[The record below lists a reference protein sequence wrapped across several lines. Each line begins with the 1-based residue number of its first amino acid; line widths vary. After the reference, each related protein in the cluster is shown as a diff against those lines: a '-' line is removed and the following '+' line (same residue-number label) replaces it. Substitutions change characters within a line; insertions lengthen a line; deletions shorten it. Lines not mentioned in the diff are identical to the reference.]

1 MSVVSYAVFDLNVQ
15 NVSVLLYTVCPGS
28 GDPPE
33 KIFKYIWIRKL
44 GLYRFLQLRYF
55 RFNIIRLQSKIILG
69 HMN

>member
-44 GLYRFLQLRYF
+44 GLHSFLTIMIF
-55 RFNIIRLQSKIILG
+55 
-69 HMN
+69 

>member
-44 GLYRFLQLRYF
+44 GLYRFLTITIF
-55 RFNIIRLQSKIILG
+55 
-69 HMN
+69 